1 MSGVIPDICAFLYR
15 RNNFMISVSKAKIQN
30 IDKWLIAAVCA
41 LTVFGIV
48 CVGSALRINLG
59 EDASGYYSQMIFF
72 ASGLVIMF
80 FVAFLDIDYISRFD
94 RAIYIVNIILLIAVI
109 LVGSSANNAVRWI
122 KIGPIRI
129 QPSEFSKVIMIF
141 CMANFIDK
149 KKDSINNIS
158 TLIRL
163 AVLVIVPVMMIFV
176 QPALSACLVI
186 LFIFCVQMFVAEL
199 DYRLIGKI
207 LIIVVPIIGIIV
219 LDSIREDPLFVDLVL
234 KDYMITRIRDLVIQ
248 DPGSETYYQTMKS
261 ISAISS
267 GQLTG
272 KGLYQGTHNQLSY
285 LPEPQNDFIFSVI
298 GEEFGFLGCMLVLA
312 LLFFIIVRCIMI
324 AMEARDMKERLI
336 AAGVAGMF
344 VFQTFVNVG
353 VATGIMPNTG
363 MSLPFVSSGGSSLWT
378 NMVAVGLVL
387 NIDLRHSRTL
397 FEGEF

>member
-1 MSGVIPDICAFLYR
+1 
-15 RNNFMISVSKAKIQN
+15 
-30 IDKWLIAAVCA
+30 
-41 LTVFGIV
+41 
-48 CVGSALRINLG
+48 
-59 EDASGYYSQMIFF
+59 
-72 ASGLVIMF
+72 
-80 FVAFLDIDYISRFD
+80 
-94 RAIYIVNIILLIAVI
+94 
-109 LVGSSANNAVRWI
+109 
-122 KIGPIRI
+122 
-129 QPSEFSKVIMIF
+129 
-141 CMANFIDK
+141 
-149 KKDSINNIS
+149 
-158 TLIRL
+158 
-163 AVLVIVPVMMIFV
+163 
-176 QPALSACLVI
+176 
-186 LFIFCVQMFVAEL
+186 MFVAEL

-272 KGLYQGTHNQLSY
+272 KGLYQGTLNQLSY